1 VVYYY
6 SATNKTKIYANLLA
20 NLLDCPA
27 YELKAEMEES
37 SEAKLLFKVLWTMI
51 RKKDIKVT
59 NMPDSFDKEIY
70 LCGPVWA
77 GSPALPI
84 LYLLKTAD
92 LKGVTVNMLLTAGAV
107 SEKIAQKAIGRISS
121 AGCVPGKVHVFV
133 GSDDTEREVAEEHIR
148 KLYLD
153 ED

>member
-6 SATNKTKIYANLLA
+6 SATNKTKIYADLLA
-20 NLLDCPA
+20 DLLGCSA
-27 YELKAEMEES
+27 YELKAEMEATGEV
-37 SEAKLLFKVLWTMI
+37 KILFKALWAMI

-77 GSPALPI
+77 GSPALPV

-92 LKGVTVNMLLTAGAV
+92 LKGTTVHMLLTAGAV
-107 SEKIAQKAIGRISS
+107 GEKIIQKATNCIIS